1 MKLKDL
7 PQPIRELAEK
17 RIREQGNEPDGE
29 KDLGAVIFN
38 GGFDWDETI
47 EGEDFWNEVAE
58 GNFTPFYERYPQS
71 KQYTLEQ
78 LREEKI
84 AVLVENKEQAKKLGI
99 DLFGLLKVYYWSISR
114 NRKLTDWTWDVV
126 ENWSKRDFTLINFSQ
141 VIIPEAKQ
149 ELQNDE
155 LSANCRMLKY
165 KPNQEPTNEAKQE
178 AGVGTNCT
186 PPSNPH
192 YKQTTIEPITVIQD
206 WKLSFCLGNVIKYI
220 GRADHKGNKLSD
232 LEKAADYLRMEIEM
246 LKR

>member
-29 KDLGAVIFN
+29 TDLIAPDYK
-38 GGFDWDETI
+38 GGFYWHKTPE
-47 EGEDFWNEVAE
+47 ESDFWEEINQ
-58 GNFTPFYERYPQS
+58 GNFAPFYERYPQS

-84 AVLVENKEQAKKLGI
+84 AVLVENEEQAKKLGI
-99 DLFGLLKVYYWSISR
+99 DNWSIDCPKYWSISKQDR
-114 NRKLTDWTWDVV
+114 VDVNTWSYCNKMYWVN
-126 ENWSKRDFTLINFSQ
+126 EYFTIITFSQ
-141 VIIPEAKQ
+141 VILPEVKQ
-149 ELQNDE
+149 ENMIGTPL
-155 LSANCRMLKY
+155 
-165 KPNQEPTNEAKQE
+165 TN
-178 AGVGTNCT
+178 
-186 PPSNPH
+186 SH

-220 GRADHKGNKLSD
+220 GRAEHKGNKLAD

-246 LKR
+246 LKTK

>member
-1 MKLKDL
+1 MKLRDL

-29 KDLGAVIFN
+29 NGIRAGKAV
-38 GGFDWDETI
+38 GGFNFITTPEGLNFWDKI
-47 EGEDFWNEVAE
+47 AY
-58 GNFTPFYERYPQS
+58 GNFTPFYERYPKQS

-84 AVLVENKEQAKKLGI
+84 AVLVENEEQAKALGI
-99 DLFGLLKVYYWSISR
+99 D
-114 NRKLTDWTWDVV
+114 
-126 ENWSKRDFTLINFSQ
+126 NWSKKHRPYLSISKKGIIDSDLWSFCDETFWRGLDFTIINFSQ
-141 VIIPEAKQ
+141 VILP
-149 ELQNDE
+149 
-155 LSANCRMLKY
+155 
-165 KPNQEPTNEAKQE
+165 EAKQE

-220 GRADHKGNKLSD
+220 GRADHKGDKLAD
-232 LEKAADYLRMEIEM
+232 LEKAADYLRMEIEQ